1 MAPAR
6 KRTGLST
13 LAIHRGNVPE
23 STTGAII
30 PPIFQTSTYVQES
43 PGRHQGYEYT
53 RSHNP
58 TRTRLEACLAA
69 LEQARYAVVTA
80 SGMAAA
86 TLVMHALPHDS
97 TIICGDD
104 VYGGTYRLF
113 TKVFQDVHRCH
124 FVDTTDLAKLE
135 QAVRTHKPALIW
147 VESPTNPLL
156 RINDLRQIAAL
167 AKRHRALTLV
177 DNTFMSPYFQ
187 TPITLGADI
196 VLHSMTKYLNGHSDV
211 IGGALLTNNKKLY
224 EKLWYLQNATGPSQS
239 PFDSWLV
246 LRGLKTLAVRMRA
259 HEENATRIARF
270 LTTHPKVASVIY
282 PGLPCHPQHKLAAKQ
297 MRGFGGMVTFFLKG
311 DLDESR
317 AFLETVELFALAE
330 SLGGVESLVDHP
342 AIMTHASIPEKER
355 RKVGITNNLIR
366 LSVGIE
372 DVDDLICDLTKAL
385 QAV

>member
-1 MAPAR
+1 MAASR

-13 LAIHRGNVPE
+13 LAIHSGNAPE

-30 PPIFQTSTYVQES
+30 PPIFQTSTYVQAS
-43 PGRHQGYEYT
+43 PGKHQGYEYT

-58 TRTRLEACLAA
+58 TRTRLEECLAA
-69 LEQARYAVVTA
+69 LEQAKYAVVTA

-86 TLVMHALPHDS
+86 TLVMHALPHNS
-97 TIICGDD
+97 TIVCGDD
-104 VYGGTYRLF
+104 VYGGTYRLL
-113 TKVFQDVHRCH
+113 TKVFHEVHRYH
-124 FVDTTDLAKLE
+124 FVDTTDLARLDKV
-135 QAVRTHKPALIW
+135 VRTHKPALIW

-156 RINDLRQIAAL
+156 RINDLRKIAAL
-167 AKRHRALTLV
+167 AKQHKALTLV

-187 TPITLGADI
+187 TPLTLGADI

-224 EKLWYLQNATGPSQS
+224 EKLWYVQNATGPSLS

-259 HEENATRIARF
+259 HEENAMRIAHF
-270 LTTHPKVASVIY
+270 LATHAKVEAVIY
-282 PGLPCHPQHKLAAKQ
+282 PGLPCHPQHRLATKQ
-297 MRGFGGMVTFFLKG
+297 MRGFGGMITFFLKG
-311 DLDESR
+311 DMDESR

-355 RKVGITNNLIR
+355 LKVGITNNLIR

-372 DVDDLICDLTKAL
+372 DVDDLLRDLTQAL